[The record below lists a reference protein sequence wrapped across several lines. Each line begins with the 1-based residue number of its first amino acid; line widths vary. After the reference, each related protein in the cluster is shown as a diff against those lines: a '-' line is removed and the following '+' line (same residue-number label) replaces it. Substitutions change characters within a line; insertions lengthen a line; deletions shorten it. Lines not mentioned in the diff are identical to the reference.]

1 MRIRFRQCL
10 FIFLVFFMLI
20 TLTGCFH
27 FNEANL
33 DFLYDVELS
42 EMNVDLLHAYY
53 LSENGTLYCAGAD
66 PDGGSYVFYQDESK
80 GIVAENVV
88 SFSPMSAGGYYIDRD
103 QNLYIWNKE
112 DLPIYGYKRKNHTLI
127 LKNVL
132 SASFDA
138 QSMMYIDVNRD
149 LYYVG
154 DWNGEPYT
162 LEQPMK
168 IGANAEKIIKV
179 SNEFIVWLDTDGKIH
194 FFGTTTDENLLYI
207 KDYFQDAKIQD
218 ITWANKDSI
227 LVLTDGKLWFYGNYQ
242 YLTEGVGDSKTSKE
256 LKLLCENVCSV
267 SSNAWNALGALD
279 SENQFFVWGRC
290 LINDAEHAEEPEY
303 GYVEKRLISDC
314 AKFIHLSGSTISYI
328 DVNGASH
335 IYHSDGWIDFYGN
348 STNDKYVGINRNPVT
363 WIKPEK

>member
-1 MRIRFRQCL
+1 MEVMLRRCL
-10 FIFLVFFMLI
+10 FIFLVFCILI
-20 TLTGCFH
+20 TLTSCFH

-33 DFLYDVELS
+33 DFLQDVELAELDVNS
-42 EMNVDLLHAYY
+42 LHAYY

-66 PDGGSYVFYQDESK
+66 PDGGSYVLYQDKSK

-88 SFSPMSAGGYYIDRD
+88 SFSTMSVGGYYIDRD
-103 QNLYIWNKE
+103 QNLYIWSKD
-112 DLPIYGYKRKNHTLI
+112 DLPIYGYKRKKHALI
-127 LKNVL
+127 LENVL
-132 SASFDA
+132 SASVDPR
-138 QSMMYIDVNRD
+138 SMTYIDTNCN

-154 DWNGEPYT
+154 DWDGETYT

-168 IGANAEKIIKV
+168 IGGNAEKIVAV
-179 SNEFIVWLDTDGKIH
+179 SNKSIVWLDTNGKIH
-194 FFGTTTDENLLYI
+194 FFGTTTDEKLLYI

-218 ITWANKDSI
+218 ITWANEDSI

-256 LKLLCENVCSV
+256 LKFLCENVCSV
-267 SSNAWNALGALD
+267 SSNAWNAFGALD

-290 LINDAEHAEEPEY
+290 LTNDAEHIEEPEY
-303 GYVEKRLISDC
+303 EYVEKRLISNC
-314 AKFIHLSGSTISYI
+314 AKAIHLSGATISYI

-335 IYHSDGWIDFYGN
+335 IYHSGGWIDFYGN
-348 STNDKYVGINRNPVT
+348 STNDKQVGINREPVT